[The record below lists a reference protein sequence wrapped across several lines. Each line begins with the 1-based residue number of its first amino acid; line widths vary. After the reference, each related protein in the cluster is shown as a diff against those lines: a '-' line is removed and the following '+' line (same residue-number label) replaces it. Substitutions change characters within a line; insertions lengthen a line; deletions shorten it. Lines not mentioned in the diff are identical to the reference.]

1 MTLNLETMHPKL
13 GFKRVHENPEI
24 IFKILLK
31 YFMSFS
37 KKVSLRRL

>member
-1 MTLNLETMHPKL
+1 MTLNLETMGPKL

-31 YFMSFS
+31 ILYEF
-37 KKVSLRRL
+37 L